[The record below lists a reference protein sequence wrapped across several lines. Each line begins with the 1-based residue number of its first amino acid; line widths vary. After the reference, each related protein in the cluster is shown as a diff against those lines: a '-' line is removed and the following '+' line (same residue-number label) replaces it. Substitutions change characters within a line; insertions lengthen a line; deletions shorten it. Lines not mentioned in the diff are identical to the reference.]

1 MPKVEA
7 ADVAVL
13 RVEPVDLGQDAI
25 ERERNLLEVQ
35 VDGWS
40 GIPSP
45 EFVPAAH
52 QRSDRPT

>member
-35 VDGWS
+35 VDG
-40 GIPSP
+40 
-45 EFVPAAH
+45 
-52 QRSDRPT
+52 